1 MYNGRALMERPA
13 KPDVTL
19 PGLRQRE
26 TAQPAVSGANARVD
40 PYATPAQKERES
52 PAPGQGQGQESAA
65 KRKPGR
71 PRKVI
76 T

>member
-26 TAQPAVSGANARVD
+26 TAQPAVSAANARVD

-52 PAPGQGQGQESAA
+52 PAPGQEA

>member
-26 TAQPAVSGANARVD
+26 TAQPAVSAANARVD

-52 PAPGQGQGQESAA
+52 PAPGAAPGQEA